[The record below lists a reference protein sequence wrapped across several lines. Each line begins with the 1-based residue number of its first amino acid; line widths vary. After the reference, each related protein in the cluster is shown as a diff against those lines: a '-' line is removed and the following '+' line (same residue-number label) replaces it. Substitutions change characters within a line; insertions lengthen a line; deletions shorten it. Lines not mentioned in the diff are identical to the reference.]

1 MERRE
6 TGTSAPAPPQEV
18 GTSTLAVAGGRLVHA
33 FPWHLRVFLA
43 MNVAL
48 TVVNAVTGG
57 YWWAL
62 WPLLATGFL
71 LGVHY
76 LFYKAVAVDE
86 RWVEERVEEL
96 NLKSYD
102 RSHIEDLKVRYDG
115 ESPTADRK
123 D

>member
-1 MERRE
+1 MDRE
-6 TGTSAPAPPQEV
+6 QKTQKPSAEGARGIPSSAA
-18 GTSTLAVAGGRLVHA
+18 SRWLVSA
-33 FPWHLRVFLA
+33 FPRHLRIFLVA
-43 MNVAL
+43 NVAL
-48 TVVNAVTGG
+48 NTVNAFTGG
-57 YWWAL
+57 HWWAF

-102 RSHIEDLKVRYDG
+102 RGHIENLKSRYDG
-115 ESPTADRK
+115 QSNSGNRQS
-123 D
+123 